1 MKNPV
6 LVMLMTLVNEIKK
19 RSSHVDA
26 AIDELLPV
34 TRPEELYRASRYL
47 VDAGGKRL
55 RPAVL
60 ILAAEAVGSDLK
72 SVLPA
77 AVAVELVHNFTLI
90 HDDIMD
96 KDDIRRG
103 MPAVHVKWGEAG
115 AILAGDTLYSKA
127 FEILSKVENEPAR
140 VLKCMDILSKTCTE
154 ICEGQWLDM
163 DFETR
168 KKVTE
173 SEYLEMVEKK
183 TSVLYAAAA
192 KIGAILGGASDE
204 VAEALSEYG
213 RLIGIG
219 FQMYDDV
226 LDMTAPEEVLGKV
239 RGSDLMEGK
248 HTLIVINA
256 FEKGVKLDIFG
267 KGEATLAETE
277 AAVRTLTECGSL
289 DYVKNLAISYINE
302 GKAKLDVLRDC
313 PEKELLLQIADYMI
327 SREY

>member
-1 MKNPV
+1 MI
-6 LVMLMTLVNEIKK
+6 MTLTDEIKK
-19 RSSHVDA
+19 RSVHVDA

-34 TRPEELYRASRYL
+34 THPEELYKASRYL

-103 MPAVHVKWGEAG
+103 MPAVHTIWGEAG

-127 FEILSKVENEPAR
+127 FEILSKVENEPLR
-140 VLKCMDILSKTCTE
+140 ILKCMDVLSKTCTE

-163 DFETR
+163 DFEKR
-168 KKVTE
+168 EKVTE
-173 SEYLEMVEKK
+173 SEYIEMVEKK

-192 KIGAILGGASDE
+192 KIGALLGGASDE
-204 VAEALSEYG
+204 RSEALYEYG

-226 LDMTAPEEVLGKV
+226 LDMVASQDVLGKV

-256 FEKGVKLDIFG
+256 FEKGVKLNIFG
-267 KGEATLAETE
+267 KGTATQEETDD
-277 AAVRTLTECGSL
+277 AVRTLTEAGSI
-289 DYVKNLAISYINE
+289 DYVKNLAISYINK
-302 GKAKLDVLRDC
+302 GKAKLDVLEDS
-313 PEKELLLQIADYMI
+313 PAKDLLLQIADYMI
-327 SREY
+327 AREY

>member
-1 MKNPV
+1 MF
-6 LVMLMTLVNEIKK
+6 MTLIDEIKK
-19 RSSHVDA
+19 RSVHVDD
-26 AIDELLPV
+26 AINELLPV
-34 TRPEELYRASRYL
+34 APPEELYKASRYL

-96 KDDIRRG
+96 RDDIRRG
-103 MPAVHVKWGEAG
+103 RPAVHKIWGEAG

-127 FEILSKVENEPAR
+127 FEILSKVENEPVR
-140 VLKCMDILSKTCTE
+140 ILKCMDILSKTCTE

-163 DFETR
+163 DFER
-168 KKVTE
+168 REKV
-173 SEYLEMVEKK
+173 SKAEYIEMVEKK

-192 KIGAILGGASDE
+192 KIGALLGGASDE

-226 LDMTAPEEVLGKV
+226 LDMVAPEEVLGKV

-248 HTLIVINA
+248 HTLIIIDA

-267 KGEATLAETE
+267 KGEATQEETDE
-277 AAVRTLTECGSL
+277 AVRILTECGSI

-302 GKAKLDVLRDC
+302 GKAKLDVLQDC
-313 PEKELLLQIADYMI
+313 PEKDLLLQIADYI
-327 SREY
+327 ITRKY

>member
-1 MKNPV
+1 
-6 LVMLMTLVNEIKK
+6 MTLIAEIKK

-34 TRPEELYRASRYL
+34 TRPEELYKASRYL

-60 ILAAEAVGSDLK
+60 ILVAEAVGSDLK

-127 FEILSKVENEPAR
+127 FEILSKAENEPVR
-140 VLKCMDILSKTCTE
+140 VLKCMDVLSKTCTE

-192 KIGAILGGASDE
+192 KIGALLGGASDE

-302 GKAKLDVLRDC
+302 GKAKLDVLSDC
-313 PEKELLLQIADYMI
+313 PEKTLLLQIADYMI

>member
-1 MKNPV
+1 MI
-6 LVMLMTLVNEIKK
+6 MTLIDEIKK
-19 RSSHVDA
+19 RTVHVDV
-26 AIDELLPV
+26 AIDEMLPITKPV
-34 TRPEELYRASRYL
+34 ELYKASRYL

-60 ILAAEAVGSDLK
+60 ILAAEALGSDIE

-77 AVAVELVHNFTLI
+77 AVAVELVHNFTLV

-96 KDDIRRG
+96 RDDVRRG

-127 FEILSKVENEPAR
+127 FEILSRIDNEPEKI
-140 VLKCMDILSKTCTE
+140 LKCMDVLAKTCTE
-154 ICEGQWLDM
+154 ICEGQWMDM

-168 KKVTE
+168 DRVE
-173 SEYLEMVEKK
+173 EDEYLEMVEKK

-204 VAEALSEYG
+204 LAEAFSEFG
-213 RLIGIG
+213 RLIGVG
-219 FQMYDDV
+219 FQMYDDF

-239 RGSDLMEGK
+239 HGSDLMEGK
-248 HTLIVINA
+248 HTLIMIDA
-256 FEKGVKLDIFG
+256 FKKGVQLDIFG
-267 KGEATLAETE
+267 KGEASKEEIEE
-277 AAVRTLTECGSL
+277 AVNLLSEAGSI
-289 DYVKNLAISYINE
+289 DYVKELAISYVE
-302 GKAKLDVLRDC
+302 QGKVKLDALADS

-327 SREY
+327 DRNY

>member
-1 MKNPV
+1 
-6 LVMLMTLVNEIKK
+6 MTLVNEIKK

>member
-1 MKNPV
+1 MP
-6 LVMLMTLVNEIKK
+6 MTLIDEIKK

-26 AIDELLPV
+26 AIDELLPI
-34 TRPEELYRASRYL
+34 TRPEELYKASRYL

-60 ILAAEAVGSDLK
+60 ILAAEAVGSNLK

-127 FEILSKVENEPAR
+127 FEILSKVESEPVR
-140 VLKCMDILSKTCTE
+140 VLKSMDILSKTCTE

-173 SEYLEMVEKK
+173 YEYLEMVEKK

-289 DYVKNLAISYINE
+289 AYVKNLAISYINE

-313 PEKELLLQIADYMI
+313 PEKTLLLQIADYMI

>member
-1 MKNPV
+1 
-6 LVMLMTLVNEIKK
+6 MLMMLIDEIKK
-19 RSSHVDA
+19 RSVHVDA
-26 AIDELLPV
+26 AINELLPV
-34 TRPEELYRASRYL
+34 APPEELYKASRYL

-60 ILAAEAVGSDLK
+60 ILAAEAVGSNLK
-72 SVLPA
+72 SILPA

-103 MPAVHVKWGEAG
+103 RPAVHMIWGEAG

-127 FEILSKVENEPAR
+127 FEILSKVENEPTR
-140 VLKCMDILSKTCTE
+140 ILKCMDILSKTCTE

-163 DFETR
+163 DFE
-168 KKVTE
+168 KWEKVTE
-173 SEYLEMVEKK
+173 SEYIQMVEKK

-192 KIGAILGGASDE
+192 KIGALLGGASDE
-204 VAEALSEYG
+204 TAEALFEYG

-219 FQMYDDV
+219 FQIYDDV
-226 LDMTAPEEVLGKV
+226 LDMITPEEVLGKV

-248 HTLIVINA
+248 HTLIVIDA

-267 KGEATLAETE
+267 KGEATQEETDE
-277 AAVRTLTECGSL
+277 AVQILTECGSI

-302 GKAKLDVLRDC
+302 GKAKLDVLQDC

-327 SREY
+327 TRKY

>member
-1 MKNPV
+1 
-6 LVMLMTLVNEIKK
+6 MTLVDEIKK
-19 RSSHVDA
+19 RSVHVDA

-34 TRPEELYRASRYL
+34 AHPEELYKASRYL

-60 ILAAEAVGSDLK
+60 ILVAEAMGSDLK

-96 KDDIRRG
+96 KDDVRRG
-103 MPAVHVKWGEAG
+103 RPAVHMIWGEAG

-127 FEILSKVENEPAR
+127 FSILSKVQNEPSR
-140 VLKCMDILSKTCTE
+140 ILKCMDILSKTCTE

-163 DFETR
+163 DFEKR
-168 KKVTE
+168 EKV
-173 SEYLEMVEKK
+173 SKAEYIEMVEKK

-192 KIGAILGGASDE
+192 KIGALLGGASDE
-204 VAEALSEYG
+204 TAEALSEYG

-226 LDMTAPEEVLGKV
+226 LDMVTPQEILGKV

-248 HTLIVINA
+248 HTLIIIDA

-267 KGEATLAETE
+267 KGEATQEETDE
-277 AAVRTLTECGSL
+277 AVRTLTECGSI

-302 GKAKLDVLRDC
+302 GKAKLDALQDC
-313 PEKELLLQIADYMI
+313 PEKKLLLQIADYMI
-327 SREY
+327 SRKY

>member
-1 MKNPV
+1 M
-6 LVMLMTLVNEIKK
+6 MLIDEIKK
-19 RSSHVDA
+19 RSVHVDD
-26 AIDELLPV
+26 AINELLPV
-34 TRPEELYRASRYL
+34 ARPEELYKASRYL

-60 ILAAEAVGSDLK
+60 ILAAEAVGSNLK

-96 KDDIRRG
+96 RDDVRRG
-103 MPAVHVKWGEAG
+103 RPAVHKIWGEAG

-127 FEILSKVENEPAR
+127 FEILSKVENEPVR
-140 VLKCMDILSKTCTE
+140 ILKCMDVLSKTCTE

-163 DFETR
+163 DFEKR
-168 KKVTE
+168 EKV
-173 SEYLEMVEKK
+173 SKSGYIEMVEKK

-192 KIGAILGGASDE
+192 KIGALLGGASDE

-226 LDMTAPEEVLGKV
+226 LDMVSPEEVLGKV

-248 HTLIVINA
+248 HTLIVIDA

-267 KGEATLAETE
+267 KGEATQEETDE
-277 AAVRTLTECGSL
+277 AVSILTECGSI

-302 GKAKLDVLRDC
+302 GKAKLDALQDC
-313 PEKELLLQIADYMI
+313 PEKDLLLQIADYMI
-327 SREY
+327 SRKY

>member
-1 MKNPV
+1 M
-6 LVMLMTLVNEIKK
+6 VMMLIDEIKK
-19 RSSHVDA
+19 RSVHVDA
-26 AIDELLPV
+26 AINELLPV
-34 TRPEELYRASRYL
+34 AHPEELYKASRYL

-60 ILAAEAVGSDLK
+60 ILAAEAVGSNLK

-96 KDDIRRG
+96 RDDIRRG
-103 MPAVHVKWGEAG
+103 KLAVHMIWGEAG

-127 FEILSKVENEPAR
+127 FEILSKVENEPLR
-140 VLKCMDILSKTCTE
+140 ILKCMDVLSKTCTE

-163 DFETR
+163 DFEKR
-168 KKVTE
+168 ERVTE
-173 SEYLEMVEKK
+173 SEYIEMVEKK

-192 KIGAILGGASDE
+192 KIGALLGGASDE
-204 VAEALSEYG
+204 IAEALYEYG

-226 LDMTAPEEVLGKV
+226 LDMVTPEEVLGKV

-248 HTLIVINA
+248 HTLIVIDA
-256 FEKGVKLDIFG
+256 FEKGVKLDVFG
-267 KGEATLAETE
+267 KGEATQEETDE
-277 AAVRTLTECGSL
+277 AVRILTECGSI

-302 GKAKLDVLRDC
+302 GKTKLDALQDS

-327 SREY
+327 SRKY

>member
-1 MKNPV
+1 
-6 LVMLMTLVNEIKK
+6 MTLVDEIKK
-19 RSSHVDA
+19 RSVHVDA

-34 TRPEELYRASRYL
+34 VRPEELYKASRYL
-47 VDAGGKRL
+47 VDSGGKRL

-60 ILAAEAVGSDLK
+60 ILAAEATGSELK

-96 KDDIRRG
+96 KDELRRG
-103 MPAVHVKWGEAG
+103 KPAVHMIWGEAG

-140 VLKCMDILSKTCTE
+140 ILKCMDVLSKTCTE

-163 DFETR
+163 DFEKR
-168 KKVTE
+168 EKV
-173 SEYLEMVEKK
+173 SKAEYIEMVEKK

-192 KIGAILGGASDE
+192 KIGALLGGASDE
-204 VAEALSEYG
+204 IAEALSEYG
-213 RLIGIG
+213 RFIGIG

-226 LDMTAPEEVLGKV
+226 LDMVTPEEVLGKV

-248 HTLIVINA
+248 HTLIVIDA

-267 KGEATLAETE
+267 KGEATQEETDE
-277 AAVRTLTECGSL
+277 AVRILTECGSI
-289 DYVKNLAISYINE
+289 DYVKDLAISYINE
-302 GKAKLDVLRDC
+302 GKAKLDALCDC

-327 SREY
+327 SRNY

>member
-1 MKNPV
+1 MF
-6 LVMLMTLVNEIKK
+6 MTLIDEIKK
-19 RSSHVDA
+19 RSVHVDA
-26 AIDELLPV
+26 AINELLPV
-34 TRPEELYRASRYL
+34 AHPEELYKASRYL

-60 ILAAEAVGSDLK
+60 ILAAEAVGSNLK

-96 KDDIRRG
+96 RDDIRRG
-103 MPAVHVKWGEAG
+103 RPAVHMIWGEAG

-127 FEILSKVENEPAR
+127 FEILSKVENEPLR
-140 VLKCMDILSKTCTE
+140 ILKCMDVLSKTCTE

-163 DFETR
+163 DFEKR
-168 KKVTE
+168 EKVTKK
-173 SEYLEMVEKK
+173 EYIEMVEKK

-192 KIGAILGGASDE
+192 KIGALLGGASDE
-204 VAEALSEYG
+204 LADALSEYG

-226 LDMTAPEEVLGKV
+226 LDMVTPEEVLGKV

-248 HTLIVINA
+248 HTLIVIDA

-267 KGEATLAETE
+267 KGKATKEETE
-277 AAVRTLTECGSL
+277 EAVRILTECGSI
-289 DYVKNLAISYINE
+289 DYVKDLAISYINA

-327 SREY
+327 AREY

>member
-1 MKNPV
+1 MP
-6 LVMLMTLVNEIKK
+6 MTLIDEIKK

-34 TRPEELYRASRYL
+34 AHPEELYKASRYL

-55 RPAVL
+55 RPAIL
-60 ILAAEAVGSDLK
+60 ILTAEAVGSNLK

-96 KDDIRRG
+96 KDAVRRG

-127 FEILSKVENEPAR
+127 FEILSKVENDPVR
-140 VLKCMDILSKTCTE
+140 ILKCMDILSRTCTE

-168 KKVTE
+168 ERVTE
-173 SEYLEMVEKK
+173 FEYLEMVEKK

-192 KIGAILGGASDE
+192 KIGALLGGASDE
-204 VAEALSEYG
+204 VADALSEYG

-226 LDMTAPEEVLGKV
+226 LDMVSPEEVLGKV

-248 HTLIVINA
+248 YTLIVIDA
-256 FEKGVKLDIFG
+256 FGKDVKLDVFG
-267 KGEATLAETE
+267 KGEATLEETE
-277 AAVRTLTECGSL
+277 EAVRALTECGSL
-289 DYVKNLAISYINE
+289 DYVKNLAISYIDE

-313 PEKELLLQIADYMI
+313 PEKELLLQIANYMI
-327 SREY
+327 AREY

>member
-1 MKNPV
+1 M
-6 LVMLMTLVNEIKK
+6 MLIDEIKK
-19 RSSHVDA
+19 RSVHVDA
-26 AIDELLPV
+26 AINELLPV
-34 TRPEELYRASRYL
+34 APPEELYKASRYL

-60 ILAAEAVGSDLK
+60 ILAAEAVGSNLK
-72 SVLPA
+72 SILPA

-103 MPAVHVKWGEAG
+103 RPAVHMIWGEAG

-127 FEILSKVENEPAR
+127 FEILSKVENEPTR
-140 VLKCMDILSKTCTE
+140 ILKCMDILSKTCTE

-163 DFETR
+163 DFE
-168 KKVTE
+168 KWEKVTE
-173 SEYLEMVEKK
+173 SEYIQMVEKK

-192 KIGAILGGASDE
+192 KIGALLGGASDE
-204 VAEALSEYG
+204 TAEALFEYG

-219 FQMYDDV
+219 FQIYDDV
-226 LDMTAPEEVLGKV
+226 LDMITPEEVLGKV

-248 HTLIVINA
+248 HTLIVIDA

-267 KGEATLAETE
+267 KGEATQEETDE
-277 AAVRTLTECGSL
+277 AVQILTECGSI

-302 GKAKLDVLRDC
+302 GKAKLDVLQDC

-327 SREY
+327 TRKY

>member
-1 MKNPV
+1 MFM
-6 LVMLMTLVNEIKK
+6 MLIDEIKK
-19 RSSHVDA
+19 RSVHVDD
-26 AIDELLPV
+26 AINELLPV
-34 TRPEELYRASRYL
+34 ARPEELYKASRYL

-60 ILAAEAVGSDLK
+60 ILAAEAVGSNLK
-72 SVLPA
+72 TVLPA

-96 KDDIRRG
+96 RDDVRRG
-103 MPAVHVKWGEAG
+103 RPAVHKIWGEAG

-127 FEILSKVENEPAR
+127 FEILSKVENEPVR
-140 VLKCMDILSKTCTE
+140 ILKCMDVLSKTCTE

-163 DFETR
+163 DFEKR
-168 KKVTE
+168 EKV
-173 SEYLEMVEKK
+173 SKSGYIEMVEKK

-192 KIGAILGGASDE
+192 KIGALLGGASDE

-226 LDMTAPEEVLGKV
+226 LDMVSPEEVLGKV

-248 HTLIVINA
+248 HTLIVIDA

-267 KGEATLAETE
+267 KGEATQEETDE
-277 AAVRTLTECGSL
+277 AVSILTECGSI

-302 GKAKLDVLRDC
+302 GKAKLDALQDC
-313 PEKELLLQIADYMI
+313 PEKDLLLQIADYMI
-327 SREY
+327 SRKY

>member
-1 MKNPV
+1 
-6 LVMLMTLVNEIKK
+6 MLMTLVDEIKK

-34 TRPEELYRASRYL
+34 THPEELYKASRYL

-60 ILAAEAVGSDLK
+60 ILAAEAAGSDLK

-103 MPAVHVKWGEAG
+103 RPAVHVIWGEAG

-127 FEILSKVENEPAR
+127 FEILSKVENEPSR

-163 DFETR
+163 DFEKR
-168 KKVTE
+168 DKVTE

-183 TSVLYAAAA
+183 TSVLYAATA
-192 KIGAILGGASDE
+192 KIGALLGGASDE

-213 RLIGIG
+213 RLVGIG

-267 KGEATLAETE
+267 KGAATLEETE

-289 DYVKNLAISYINE
+289 GYVKNLAISYINE

-327 SREY
+327 SRDY

>member
-1 MKNPV
+1 MFM
-6 LVMLMTLVNEIKK
+6 MLIDEIKK
-19 RSSHVDA
+19 RSVHVDA
-26 AIDELLPV
+26 AIDELLPI
-34 TRPEELYRASRYL
+34 TRPEELYKASRYL

-103 MPAVHVKWGEAG
+103 MPAVHMKWGEAG

-127 FEILSKVENEPAR
+127 FEILSKVENEPVR
-140 VLKCMDILSKTCTE
+140 ILKCMDVLSKTCTE

-168 KKVTE
+168 DKVTE
-173 SEYLEMVEKK
+173 SEYIEMVEKK

-192 KIGAILGGASDE
+192 RIGALLGGASDDT
-204 VAEALSEYG
+204 ADALFEYG

-226 LDMTAPEEVLGKV
+226 LDMVTPQEVLGKV

-248 HTLIVINA
+248 HTLIVIDA

-267 KGEATLAETE
+267 KGKATQEETDE
-277 AAVRTLTECGSL
+277 AVRILTECGSI

-302 GKAKLDVLRDC
+302 GKAKLDVLQDC

-327 SREY
+327 SRKY

>member
-1 MKNPV
+1 
-6 LVMLMTLVNEIKK
+6 MTLIDEIKK
-19 RSSHVDA
+19 RTLHVDA
-26 AIDELLPV
+26 SIEDMLPV
-34 TRPEELYRASRYL
+34 THPEELYKASRYL

-60 ILAAEAVGSDLK
+60 ILAAEAVGSTLE

-96 KDDIRRG
+96 KDDFRRG
-103 MPAVHVKWGEAG
+103 MPAVHLKWGEAG

-127 FEILSKVENEPAR
+127 FEILSRVENEPER
-140 VLKCMDILSKTCTE
+140 ILKCMDVLSRTCTE

-163 DFETR
+163 DFEKR
-168 KKVTE
+168 ARVTE

-192 KIGAILGGASDE
+192 KIGALLGGASDE

-226 LDMTAPEEVLGKV
+226 LDMITPQEVLGKV
-239 RGSDLMEGK
+239 RGSDLKEGK
-248 HTLIVINA
+248 HTLIVIDA
-256 FEKGVKLDIFG
+256 FQKGVELEIFG
-267 KGEATLAETE
+267 KGSATQEETE
-277 AAVRTLTECGSL
+277 KAVEILSECGSI
-289 DYVKNLAISYINE
+289 DFVQNLAISYIEE
-302 GKAKLDVLRDC
+302 GKAKQDALDEC
-313 PEKELLLQIADYMI
+313 HEKDLLLQIADYMI
-327 SREY
+327 SRNY

>member
-1 MKNPV
+1 
-6 LVMLMTLVNEIKK
+6 MLMMLIDEIKK

-34 TRPEELYRASRYL
+34 THPEELYKAARYL

-55 RPAVL
+55 RPTVL

-96 KDDIRRG
+96 KDDVRRG

-127 FEILSKVENEPAR
+127 FEILSKVENEPVR
-140 VLKCMDILSKTCTE
+140 ILKCMDVLSKTCTE

-163 DFETR
+163 DFEAR
-168 KKVTE
+168 DRVTE
-173 SEYLEMVEKK
+173 LEYIEMVEKK

-192 KIGAILGGASDE
+192 KIGALLGGASDE

-219 FQMYDDV
+219 FQMYDDF
-226 LDMTAPEEVLGKV
+226 LDLISPEEVLGKV

-248 HTLIVINA
+248 HTLIVIDA
-256 FEKGVKLDIFG
+256 FEKGVNLDIFG
-267 KGEATLAETE
+267 KGNVTLEETE
-277 AAVRTLTECGSL
+277 AAVLTLTECGSL
-289 DYVKNLAISYINE
+289 DYVKNLAISYINQ

-327 SREY
+327 AREY

>member
-1 MKNPV
+1 
-6 LVMLMTLVNEIKK
+6 MTLVDEIKK
-19 RSSHVDA
+19 RSVHVDA

-34 TRPEELYRASRYL
+34 AHPEELYKASRYL
-47 VDAGGKRL
+47 VDSGGKRL

-60 ILAAEAVGSDLK
+60 ILAAEATGSDLK

-103 MPAVHVKWGEAG
+103 RPAVHMIWGEAG

-127 FEILSKVENEPAR
+127 FSILSKVQNEPSR
-140 VLKCMDILSKTCTE
+140 ILTCMDVLSKTCTE

-163 DFETR
+163 DFEKR
-168 KKVTE
+168 EKV
-173 SEYLEMVEKK
+173 SKAEYIEMVEKK

-192 KIGAILGGASDE
+192 KIGALLGGAPYE
-204 VAEALSEYG
+204 IAEALSEYG

-226 LDMTAPEEVLGKV
+226 LDMITPEEVLGKV

-248 HTLIVINA
+248 HTLIVIDA

-267 KGEATLAETE
+267 KGEATQEETDE
-277 AAVRTLTECGSL
+277 AVQILTECGSI
-289 DYVKNLAISYINE
+289 DYVKDLAISYINE
-302 GKAKLDVLRDC
+302 GKAKLDALRDC

-327 SREY
+327 SRNY